1 MTTEND
7 QKTVK
12 EQPKKQHKVIN
23 SSKKWPR
30 SKSMSKQQQTDSKQQ
45 QNSLS
50 HLQLKSFDARV
61 DVRVCEVEVF
71 SSPHGDVEL
80 PVGLVAKHHS
90 NVVRAVLPFH
100 VQSAAVVYR
109 TVSSATC
116 GEIRFSNV
124 AVHFPSRFLLF
135 SPFSLQVSIIF
146 AVDSPSLWQPKYCC
160 WCWCVF
166 LFLLSL

>member
-1 MTTEND
+1 
-7 QKTVK
+7 
-12 EQPKKQHKVIN
+12 
-23 SSKKWPR
+23 
-30 SKSMSKQQQTDSKQQ
+30 MSKQQQTDSKQQ

-100 VQSAAVVYR
+100 VQSAAVVHR

-116 GEIRFSNV
+116 G
-124 AVHFPSRFLLF
+124 
-135 SPFSLQVSIIF
+135 
-146 AVDSPSLWQPKYCC
+146 KM
-160 WCWCVF
+160 
-166 LFLLSL
+166 

>member
-1 MTTEND
+1 MT
-7 QKTVK
+7 
-12 EQPKKQHKVIN
+12 KKQMNEQTTANN
-23 SSKKWPR
+23 SKR
-30 SKSMSKQQQTDSKQQ
+30 TANGQ

-61 DVRVCEVEVF
+61 DVRVCVVEVF

-100 VQSAAVVYR
+100 VQSAAVVHR

-160 WCWCVF
+160 
-166 LFLLSL
+166 